1 MSRKKR
7 YKGKQQ
13 QTQLQKV
20 EPTPPPQPEEQGS
33 GGFSLFRRPQSDIQ
47 QAGGQDAVDR
57 YAEAKEL
64 ELRELRV
71 TERRKTRRIILD
83 EPIIE
88 QEPPPKGFWGRVK
101 RFFRNLLAYLA
112 IGLIVAIPIYALE
125 NGTDNP
131 WMQAA
136 GINMTYGLI
145 CLGPFI
151 MGGLVLEKWGKY
163 SRTGTREDVSVT
175 VRRKYTKKRG
185 RK

>member
-71 TERRKTRRIILD
+71 TERRKTSRIILD
-83 EPIIE
+83 EPVRV
-88 QEPPPKGFWGRVK
+88 QEPPPTTFWGRLK
-101 RFFRNLLAYLA
+101 RAGRNILGGLALA
-112 IGLIVAIPIYALE
+112 LVVLVPIYALE

-136 GINMTYGLI
+136 GVNMTYGLI

-151 MGGLVLEKWGKY
+151 MGGLALEALGKGP
-163 SRTGTREDVSVT
+163 RHGTREDVSVT

-185 RK
+185 RR